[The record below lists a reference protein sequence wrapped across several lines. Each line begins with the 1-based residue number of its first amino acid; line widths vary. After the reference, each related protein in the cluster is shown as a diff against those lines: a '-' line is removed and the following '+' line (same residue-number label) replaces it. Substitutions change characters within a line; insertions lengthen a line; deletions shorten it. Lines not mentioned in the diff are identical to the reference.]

1 MFVGGGK
8 RRKKGI
14 ATLRH
19 GGEMER
25 KTVQLFA
32 CNFGPSTAKGPAL
45 PQAVPNTP
53 FLTRGSGT
61 EGIQFEDR

>member
-1 MFVGGGK
+1 MFVGGGN
-8 RRKKGI
+8 G
-14 ATLRH
+14 
-19 GGEMER
+19 ER
-25 KTVQLFA
+25 KGSRHQDMGGKWRGKLSSYLHVILNQA
-32 CNFGPSTAKGPAL
+32 RQGPAL